1 MFAWPPNLSELRV
14 DFKQQRATP
23 CRAEHAWLR
32 ADFGSTFA
40 FVVNPVPPAPR
51 ALSLVLESAGPLSKN
66 VRSMIFRTHDAARV
80 DWLAGQHIEL
90 LVPGATGQLAQKRDY
105 SIATAP
111 HPQRPDRFEI
121 AVTRVDEGP
130 ASQVLHALPIGA
142 TLAAYGPKG
151 AFRFR
156 PEPRVPVLFVAHG
169 TGLSPLRAMLLEA
182 LDDAPP
188 MTLLA
193 GFRTP
198 EDVLWG
204 DQLRALAAEHPTAF
218 TFAPTLSRPP
228 SEWTGLRGRVQAH
241 VAQYVPADR
250 RMQAYLCGLRE
261 MTDDVTERL
270 IALGVGEKSIFIEE
284 YD

>member
-1 MFAWPPNLSELRV
+1 
-14 DFKQQRATP
+14 
-23 CRAEHAWLR
+23 
-32 ADFGSTFA
+32 
-40 FVVNPVPPAPR
+40 VPHRSPHAPR
-51 ALSLVLESAGPLSKN
+51 ALDLVLEDARPLSTNVRSLVLRSADGS
-66 VRSMIFRTHDAARV
+66 VIE
-80 DWLAGQHIEL
+80 WLAGQHIEL
-90 LVPGATGQLAQKRDY
+90 VVPGATGQLAQKRDY

-111 HPQRPDRFEI
+111 NPQRPDRFEI

-156 PEPRVPVLFVAHG
+156 PEPHVPVLFVAHG

-182 LDDAPP
+182 LHDAASAPP

-204 DQLRALAAEHPTAF
+204 DALRALAAEHPSTF
-218 TFAPTLSRPP
+218 TFAPTLSRPS
-228 SEWTGLRGRVQAH
+228 SEWTGLRGRVQTHIAH
-241 VAQYVPADR
+241 YVPADR
-250 RMQAYLCGLRE
+250 RVQAYLCGLRE

-270 IALGVGEKSIFIEE
+270 LALGLAEKSIFTEE

>member
-1 MFAWPPNLSELRV
+1 MLEDAHPLSTNVR
-14 DFKQQRATP
+14 
-23 CRAEHAWLR
+23 
-32 ADFGSTFA
+32 
-40 FVVNPVPPAPR
+40 
-51 ALSLVLESAGPLSKN
+51 SLVLRSADGS
-66 VRSMIFRTHDAARV
+66 VI

-90 LVPGATGQLAQKRDY
+90 VVPPDAGPLAATRGHQLAQKRDY

-121 AVTRVDEGP
+121 AVTRVDDGP

-156 PEPRVPVLFVAHG
+156 PEPQVPVLFVAHG

-182 LDDAPP
+182 LHDAASAPP

-204 DQLRALAAEHPTAF
+204 DALRALAAEHPTAF
-218 TFAPTLSRPP
+218 TFAPTLSRPS
-228 SEWTGLRGRVQAH
+228 SEWTGMRGRVQAH
-241 VAQYVPADR
+241 ITQYVPSDR
-250 RMQAYLCGLRE
+250 RIQAYLCGLRE
-261 MTDDVTERL
+261 MTNDVTERL
-270 IALGVGEKSIFIEE
+270 VALGVPEKSIFTEE